1 MKFSQSFILYHGCG
15 RCYLDATNK
24 LIAHKKGCTMPT
36 NNLFWKRP
44 GDSFNRILK
53 STRSKFKKKTY
64 ANLKY
69 CKKYFSYVKL
79 IDSKNY
85 EFLSTYE
92 SDYSSD
98 EDSLSDYSD
107 IKSKLPDKL
116 PDNYKANV
124 ISVYNTG
131 EDLIIDED
139 TV

>member
-1 MKFSQSFILYHGCG
+1 M
-15 RCYLDATNK
+15 
-24 LIAHKKGCTMPT
+24 
-36 NNLFWKRP
+36 
-44 GDSFNRILK
+44 
-53 STRSKFKKKTY
+53 
-64 ANLKY
+64 
-69 CKKYFSYVKL
+69 

-139 TV
+139 TVQNETFQIIFQTTKQQITKNKLIPELM